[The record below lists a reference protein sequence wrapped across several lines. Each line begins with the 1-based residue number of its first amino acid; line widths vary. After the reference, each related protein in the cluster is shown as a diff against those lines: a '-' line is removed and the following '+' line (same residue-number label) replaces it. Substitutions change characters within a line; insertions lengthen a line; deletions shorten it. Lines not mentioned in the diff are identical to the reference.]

1 MTNKPYAEFKD
12 GLLKVT
18 VWKNDRKDGGRSF
31 FTYDLRRSYKD
42 EADKWHETT
51 SLTGDDALKGGNL
64 LQQAY
69 NHVLTTTAKASGAA
83 SHNTDPE
90 AGDDGE
96 IPY

>member
-1 MTNKPYAEFKD
+1 MTNKPYAEFRD

-31 FTYDLRRSYKD
+31 FSFDLRRSYKD
-42 EADKWHETT
+42 EAGNWHETAG
-51 SLTGDDALKGGNL
+51 LTGDDALKAGNL
-64 LQQAY
+64 LQLAY
-69 NHVLTTTAKASGAA
+69 SHTLTTGKASSAA

-90 AGDDGE
+90 AGDDAE